1 MIFWAYSCVFI
12 TLHSNAKSKITEF
25 SVHLYSIIINTVQI
39 IIHALKKK
47 CARRRRTKKRKK
59 KREKKSRRR
68 RTKEVEEEKQPP
80 TDPIKLKKKKIG
92 RLQAV

>member
-25 SVHLYSIIINTVQI
+25 SVHLYSIIINTVQ